1 MKKVIFLMLLG
12 MSISA
17 QADDEWYDCRVSEF
31 YVLSDDGKLES
42 KSGGFAGEKFSVNRK
57 DSVIVGDKINTIYN
71 VDVVASNPKFQGIYS
86 LVNYSRKDD
95 GQIRRLSS
103 LTVQDYGDIKP
114 FVLSEGNYIFTGT
127 CK

>member
-1 MKKVIFLMLLG
+1 MTKIIFLVLLG
-12 MSISA
+12 MSVSA
-17 QADDEWYDCRVSEF
+17 QADDEWYDCSVNEF

-42 KSGGFAGEKFSVNRK
+42 KPAGFAGEKFSVNRK

-71 VDVVASNPKFQGIYS
+71 VDVVASNPEFQGIYS

-114 FVLSEGNYIFTGT
+114 FVLLEGNYIFTGT

>member
-1 MKKVIFLMLLG
+1 MKKVIYLVLLG

-17 QADDEWYDCRVSEF
+17 QADDEWYDCNVSEF
-31 YVLSDDGKLES
+31 YVLADDGKLES
-42 KSGGFAGEKFSVNRK
+42 KTEKFAGEKFSVNRK
-57 DSVIVGDKINTIYN
+57 ESIIVGDKINTIYN
-71 VDVVASNPKFQGIYS
+71 VDVVASNPEFQGIYS
-86 LVNYSRKDD
+86 LVNYSRRDD

-103 LTVQDYGDIKP
+103 LTIQDYGDVKP

>member
-1 MKKVIFLMLLG
+1 MKKVIFLVLLG

-17 QADDEWYDCRVSEF
+17 QADAEWYDCSVIEF
-31 YVLSDDGKLES
+31 FVLTDDGKLES
-42 KSGGFAGEKFSVNRK
+42 KPAGFTGEKFSVNRK

-71 VDVVASNPKFQGIYS
+71 VDVVASNPEFQGIYS
-86 LVNYSRKDD
+86 LVNYSRKED

-103 LTVQDYGDIKP
+103 LTIQDYGEIKP
-114 FVLSEGNYIFTGT
+114 FILAEGNYIFTGT

>member
-1 MKKVIFLMLLG
+1 MKKVIFLVLLG

-17 QADDEWYDCRVSEF
+17 QADDEWYDCSVSEF

-114 FVLSEGNYIFTGT
+114 FVLAEGNYIFTGT
-127 CK
+127 CE

>member
-1 MKKVIFLMLLG
+1 MKKVIFLVLLG

-17 QADDEWYDCRVSEF
+17 QADDEWYDCNVNEF
-31 YVLSDDGKLES
+31 YVLSDDGKLENNPT
-42 KSGGFAGEKFSVNRK
+42 GFTGEKFSVNRK
-57 DSVIVGDKINTIYN
+57 DSIIVGDKINTIYN
-71 VDVVASNPKFQGIYS
+71 VDVVASNPEFQGISS

-103 LTVQDYGDIKP
+103 LTIQDYGDIKP
-114 FVLSEGNYIFTGT
+114 FVFAEGNYIFTGT